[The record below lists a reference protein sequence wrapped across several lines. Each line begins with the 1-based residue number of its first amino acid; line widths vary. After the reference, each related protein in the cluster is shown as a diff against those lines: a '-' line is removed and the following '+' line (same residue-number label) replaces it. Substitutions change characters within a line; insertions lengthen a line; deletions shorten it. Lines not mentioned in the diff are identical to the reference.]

1 MVKVRTLSFFM
12 PIIIS
17 DSSVT
22 EMYLHLL
29 VNSLLV
35 NSLKTLNFLHEKDL
49 ELQPLLFSML
59 GGYMSQ
65 NHHCNLTCLYKD

>member
-1 MVKVRTLSFFM
+1 MKVQKLSIFM

-29 VNSLLV
+29 K
-35 NSLKTLNFLHEKDL
+35 SLKTLNFLHEKDL
-49 ELQPLLFSML
+49 EIQPLLFSML